1 MTEKIKELAAEA
13 LDFLERLDWIT
24 EEEAE
29 QEYEL
34 LRQDIEDAYR
44 AGEIS
49 EKEHDMLRTI

>member
-13 LDFLERLDWIT
+13 LDFLERIDWLT

-29 QEYEL
+29 QEYEM

-44 AGEIS
+44 AGEIT
-49 EKEHDMLRTI
+49 EKEHDMLCTI

>member
-13 LDFLERLDWIT
+13 LDFLERLDWLT

-29 QEYEL
+29 QEYEM
-34 LRQDIEDAYR
+34 LRQNIEDAYR
-44 AGEIS
+44 AGEVT

>member
-13 LDFLERLDWIT
+13 LDFLERLDWLT
-24 EEEAE
+24 EKEAE

-44 AGEIS
+44 SGEIT
-49 EKEHDMLRTI
+49 EIEYDMLRTI

>member
-1 MTEKIKELAAEA
+1 MTLKELAAEA
-13 LDFLERLDWIT
+13 LEFLERIDWLT
-24 EEEAE
+24 EKEAE

-44 AGEIS
+44 AGEIT